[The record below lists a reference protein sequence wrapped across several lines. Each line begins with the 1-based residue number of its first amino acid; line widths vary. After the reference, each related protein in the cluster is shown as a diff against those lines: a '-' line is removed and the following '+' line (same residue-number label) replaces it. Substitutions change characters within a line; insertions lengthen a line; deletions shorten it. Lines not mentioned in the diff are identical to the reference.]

1 MINLIFDLDDTL
13 LMSHTYKSYNDIK
26 PNKYLNFLLFTLKHK
41 KFIYTNGTYGH
52 GENSLKH
59 MNLTSQFKDIYAR
72 DIIPYMKPDFRSFNH
87 VRNSLLYIH
96 DCDKNDKFIFFDDLI
111 NNLKGAK
118 NIGWTTVWI
127 HPEYNNMDKAYYI
140 DYKFKNII
148 DALEY
153 FKNNL

>member
-1 MINLIFDLDDTL
+1 MTNLIFDLDDTL

-26 PNKYLNFLLFTLKHK
+26 PDKYLNFLLFTLKHK

-52 GENSLKH
+52 GDKSLMH

-72 DIIPYMKPDFRSFNH
+72 DIIPYMKPYYRSFNH
-87 VRNSLLYIH
+87 VRNSLLYKH
-96 DCDKNDKFIFFDDLI
+96 NCSKDDTFIFFDDLDD
-111 NNLKGAK
+111 NLRSAK
-118 NIGWTTVWI
+118 NIGWKTVWI
-127 HPEYNNMDKAYYI
+127 NPNCNNVDNENYI

-153 FKNNL
+153 FKNKI